1 MSDRLRFGQIG
12 IAHTHATK
20 CVTDT
25 SRALLEKL
33 NVEFTGIHEPDPE
46 MWKAWHGRKEYFG
59 VRWLDSAD
67 ELLNDTTINAIFIET
82 WPRECIPWARR
93 ALLTGKHIHLDKP
106 PGLSLPDLRSLFDID
121 ESKGKASRNIF
132 QHGLVVKWLKIR

>member
-12 IAHTHATK
+12 ISHTHATK

-25 SRALLEKL
+25 FRALLEKL

-46 MWKAWHGRKEYFG
+46 MWKARHGRKEYSG

-67 ELLNDTTINAIFIET
+67 ELLNDATINAISS
-82 WPRECIPWARR
+82 
-93 ALLTGKHIHLDKP
+93 KP
-106 PGLSLPDLRSLFDID
+106 GPGNASPGLAVRCWPESTSTSTSRPAFLCRIYDPCSILTRAREKRQEILF
-121 ESKGKASRNIF
+121 SMAWS
-132 QHGLVVKWLKIR
+132 